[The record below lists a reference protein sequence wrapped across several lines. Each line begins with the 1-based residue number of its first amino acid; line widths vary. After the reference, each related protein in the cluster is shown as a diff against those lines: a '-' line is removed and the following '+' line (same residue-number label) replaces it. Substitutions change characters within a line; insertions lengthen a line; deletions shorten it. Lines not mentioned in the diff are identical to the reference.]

1 MGKTR
6 ILLIWINYNFIIK
19 KYQSALIILVSGISF
34 TTISALDG
42 ALREVGVYN
51 AWLDM

>member
-1 MGKTR
+1 MAFVDMAH
-6 ILLIWINYNFIIK
+6 LALYIK
-19 KYQSALIILVSGISF
+19 KFQSALIIIVSGISF
-34 TTISALDG
+34 ITISALDG